1 MGPDAK
7 ILVFWKLSFK
17 QAFSLSSF
25 TFIKRL
31 FSSSLLS
38 AIRVVSSAYL
48 RLLIFLPAI
57 FIPACASSSPIFHF
71 MYSAYKLNKQGDKI
85 QPFYTC
91 TYTICRGGNGKP
103 FQYSCLENPMNS
115 MKRQDV
121 YVILFFLWEFD
132 TQWVLQRVGIKPQT
146 ITETKSWD
154 YLHDYSS
161 TIGVYLDPEYPG
173 AEAKGLG
180 SHIQI
185 TQKDPCYP
193 R

>member
-1 MGPDAK
+1 MGLDAM
-7 ILVFWKLSFK
+7 ILVFWMLSFK
-17 QAFSLSSF
+17 PAFSLSSL

-31 FSSSLLS
+31 FSSYSLS
-38 AIRVVSSAYL
+38 AISGLSSTYL

-57 FIPACASSSPIFHF
+57 FIPAYASSSPVFHL

-85 QPFYTC
+85 RPFYTC
-91 TYTICRGGNGKP
+91 TYTICREGNGKP

-121 YVILFFLWEFD
+121 YEILFVLWECY
-132 TQWVLQRVGIKPQT
+132 TKWVFQRVGIKPQT

-154 YLHDYSS
+154 RLQDYSS
-161 TIGVYLDPEYPG
+161 TIGVYLDPKYPG

-185 TQKDPCYP
+185 I
-193 R
+193 